1 MQNMPLTCTKKH
13 FSSPPT
19 PQGIAPLIHRANSD
33 IRGTSKSRVATCLL
47 VLASTWLGGQAW
59 GQTSCSSI
67 NLSSPGASTCVVP
80 QGVSS
85 LLYTVVGGNGGT
97 GGPSPG
103 GRGAKITGSLTV
115 TPGATLYLSV
125 GGNGSAGTGNI
136 PGGGGGGYSSIATA
150 GAVPVIIA
158 AGGGGAKSG
167 QSGGNYEATGAG
179 GNGGGAGSGT
189 VGGAGGG
196 GTGLYGAGG
205 AGGANNATG
214 ANGTSAYF
222 GGGGGGGGGFNA
234 AGGSGGSASGGICTA
249 STGGAG
255 GANGGGSG
263 GGSCQNGAPGAGGGG
278 GGYAGGGGG
287 GNSSGGGG
295 GSNLV
300 PNGGSVSLGD
310 GNPRIVLSVPAA
322 APDAPTSVTGSAGNA
337 QASVSWVVPAS
348 DGGSAITG
356 YNVQVSTSATGPF
369 VNAAGTCAPA
379 TANNST
385 AVSCAATGLGNGT
398 AYYFQVA
405 AINSVGTGNYSGVS
419 AAVTPATTPGAPTG
433 VSASASSGQA
443 SVSWTAPGNTGGSA
457 LTGYNVQLSTSLTG
471 PFANAGGSCTP
482 ATVNNSTAVSCTA
495 TGLSNGTAYYF
506 QVAALNSAGMGA
518 YSALSAGVIPPV
530 RQVSG
535 IAPASGGGTVSAQ
548 IVSGSAGCSIDTTN
562 TVSFTPPTYNGSAP
576 TYGGLKV
583 RVTGCQSG
591 ETVRVSVTWPNLAG
605 MSAKKY
611 GLTPS
616 SPVQQVWYT
625 PANLSINGNVLTY
638 DITDNGLGDDTF
650 TGVDGV
656 INDPIVPVPL
666 PAADA
671 TGIPTLSEWGLLML
685 VGTLGMMG
693 VPALR
698 RQNPRPIR
706 NT

>member
-189 VGGAGGG
+189 VGGAG
-196 GTGLYGAGG
+196 
-205 AGGANNATG
+205 
-214 ANGTSAYF
+214 
-222 GGGGGGGGGFNA
+222 
-234 AGGSGGSASGGICTA
+234 
-249 STGGAG
+249 G

-530 RQVSG
+530 RQV
-535 IAPASGGGTVSAQ
+535 
-548 IVSGSAGCSIDTTN
+548 
-562 TVSFTPPTYNGSAP
+562 
-576 TYGGLKV
+576 
-583 RVTGCQSG
+583 
-591 ETVRVSVTWPNLAG
+591 
-605 MSAKKY
+605 
-611 GLTPS
+611 
-616 SPVQQVWYT
+616 
-625 PANLSINGNVLTY
+625 
-638 DITDNGLGDDTF
+638 
-650 TGVDGV
+650 
-656 INDPIVPVPL
+656 
-666 PAADA
+666 
-671 TGIPTLSEWGLLML
+671 
-685 VGTLGMMG
+685 
-693 VPALR
+693 
-698 RQNPRPIR
+698 
-706 NT
+706 